1 MAMARKAQKTVDTFL
16 GVAACDVSRLTADID
31 VVIMGA
37 SDGTPHNS
45 GEASHAQDAPDAMR
59 RSMKAAARDLTRW
72 DFDQDGPL
80 LAAGLSVRDAGNLAT
95 WPATPEHNRELIR
108 ETARAILNASAVPVL
123 LGGDDSVAIPFFEAF
138 ETRGP
143 ITIVQVDAHLDWREE
158 RNGLRHT
165 FSSPMR
171 RASEMPWVE
180 RIIQVG
186 IRGFG
191 SSRKNDLDDALRWG
205 AHIIPA
211 ASVHRHG
218 VGPVLDCVPDGAR
231 CVVTI
236 DCDGLD
242 PSVIPAVLV
251 PQPGGLNFTNVME
264 LFDGLA
270 AKARI
275 EGIDVVEL
283 VPSLDVNGIGALT
296 AARFICKA
304 IGCIASQRGRL
315 DIPSS

>member
-1 MAMARKAQKTVDTFL
+1 
-16 GVAACDVSRLTADID
+16 
-31 VVIMGA
+31 
-37 SDGTPHNS
+37 
-45 GEASHAQDAPDAMR
+45 MR
-59 RSMKAAARDLTRW
+59 RSMKAAAGDWTRW

-80 LAAGLSVRDAGNLAT
+80 LPTGLSVRDAGNLAT
-95 WPATPEHNRELIR
+95 GPATPEHNRELIR
-108 ETARAILNASAVPVL
+108 EAARAILDASAVPVL
-123 LGGDDSVAIPFFEAF
+123 LGGDDSVPIPFFEAF
-138 ETRGP
+138 DTHGP
-143 ITIVQVDAHLDWREE
+143 ITIVQIDAHLDWREE

-171 RASEMPWVE
+171 RASELPWVE

-186 IRGFG
+186 MRGIG
-191 SSRKNDLDDALRWG
+191 GSRKNDLDDALRWG
-205 AHIIPA
+205 ARIIPA

-218 VGPVLDCVPDGAR
+218 MGPVLDCIPDGAR

-242 PSVIPAVLV
+242 PSVIPGVLV
-251 PQPGGLNFTNVME
+251 PQPGGLNFNDVME

-283 VPSLDVNGIGALT
+283 VPSRDVNGIGALT

-304 IGCIASQRGRL
+304 IGCIARQRRRG
-315 DIPSS
+315 DVPSS

>member
-1 MAMARKAQKTVDTFL
+1 MDTFL
-16 GVAACDVSRLTADID
+16 DVPACDLSHLTVDID
-31 VVIMGA
+31 VVIVGA
-37 SDGTPHNS
+37 SDGTPHTP
-45 GEASHAQDAPDAMR
+45 GEASHAHDAPDAIR
-59 RSMKAAARDLTRW
+59 RSMKAATSDLRRW
-72 DFDQDGPL
+72 DFDQNGPL
-80 LAAGLSVRDAGNLAT
+80 LPAGLSVRDAGNLAT
-95 WPATPEHNRELIR
+95 GPATPEHNRELIR
-108 ETARAILNASAVPVL
+108 EAARVVLNASAVPVL
-123 LGGDDSVAIPFFEAF
+123 LGGDDSVPIPFFEAF

-186 IRGFG
+186 MRGIG

-205 AHIIPA
+205 ARIIPA
-211 ASVHRHG
+211 SSVRRHG
-218 VGPVLDCVPDGAR
+218 MGQALDCIPEGAR

-242 PSVIPAVLV
+242 PSVIPGVLM
-251 PQPGGLNFTNVME
+251 PQPGGLSFIDVME

-270 AKARI
+270 AKAWI

-283 VPSLDVNGIGALT
+283 VPSRDVNEIGALT
-296 AARFICKA
+296 AARFISKA
-304 IGCIASQRGRL
+304 IGCIARQRGRG
-315 DIPSS
+315 DITST

>member
-1 MAMARKAQKTVDTFL
+1 MARKTQKTVDTFL
-16 GVAACDVSRLTADID
+16 GVPACDVSHMNGRID

-37 SDGTPHNS
+37 SHATPLSPDG
-45 GEASHAQDAPDAMR
+45 ASHAQEAPDAIR
-59 RSMKAAARDLTRW
+59 RSMKEAASDTTRW

-80 LAAGLSVRDAGNLAT
+80 LPAGIDVRDAGNLAT
-95 WPATPEHNRELIR
+95 KQSTPGRNRDLIR
-108 ETARAILNASAVPVL
+108 ETARVILNASAVPVL
-123 LGGDDSVAIPFFEAF
+123 LGGDDSVPIPFFEAF
-138 ETRGP
+138 ETHGP
-143 ITIVQVDAHLDWREE
+143 LTIIQVDAHLDWREE
-158 RNGLRHT
+158 RNGSRHT

-186 IRGFG
+186 MRGIG
-191 SSRKNDLDDALRWG
+191 GSRKKDLDDALRWG
-205 AHIIPA
+205 VRIIPA
-211 ASVHRHG
+211 ADVRRHG
-218 VGPVLDCVPDGAR
+218 IGLVVDCVPDGAR

-242 PSVIPAVLV
+242 PSVIPGVLV
-251 PQPGGLNFTNVME
+251 PQPGGLNFIDVME

-270 AKARI
+270 AKAWI

-283 VPSLDVNGIGALT
+283 VPSRDVNGIGALT

-304 IGCIASQRGRL
+304 IGCVASQRRRR
-315 DIPSS
+315 DVTSS